1 MTTTDP
7 SRPAPDLRLVRFLT
21 AVDAGTFDEIRGD
34 DGPGRPPAEQ
44 AETVADLVGTYARM
58 ADELA
63 AMVEAEA
70 KRSAAAYAGLAATL
84 GQLHTELDE
93 LAAQIARGEC

>member
-1 MTTTDP
+1 MTTVNPEGTP
-7 SRPAPDLRLVRFLT
+7 SPTTPHLRALPGGGEPVESVAGLV
-21 AVDAGTFDEIRGD
+21 D
-34 DGPGRPPAEQ
+34 
-44 AETVADLVGTYARM
+44 TYARM

-70 KRSAAAYAGLAATL
+70 KRSTSAMAGLAATL

-93 LAAQIARGEC
+93 LAALIARGEC